1 MAEMGQNPA
10 LPCRSIDDRFV
21 HDKQTLTK
29 RVQCDDVPEADP
41 SSRSKTTQLLD
52 DLVGKR
58 EQHWRHI
65 EPERLRGLCIDD

>member
-1 MAEMGQNPA
+1 M
-10 LPCRSIDDRFV
+10 RRY
-21 HDKQTLTK
+21 
-29 RVQCDDVPEADP
+29 VPEADP